1 MVRWSPVS
9 FSFLLFLL
17 LQLFMSIRFLL
28 DLTTASDL
36 FAWSETLCL
45 HVVLASVF
53 IIIDLF
59 VVCLFAFCAPLR
71 NIVMSTAF
79 IKALLLSLF
88 LPLIFSGKSP
98 CYRAVLLFSR
108 VVSFSFFSLF
118 ILSVWIDYNLLA
130 ALFFYLL
137 MKCSFFFFNE
147 TRERRMLRQ
156 LRLRVLRQASFS
168 FPFIHV
174 LLMLFFFIV
183 CLRSSLYLFSSTF
196 SFSMSTAFTRR
207 K

>member
-1 MVRWSPVS
+1 MNNTLLALFFCIQINELHVRFFAVVAAVFCCATVTSMVLVS
-9 FSFLLFLL
+9 LSL
-17 LQLFMSIRFLL
+17 SLL
-28 DLTTASDL
+28 DLYICAAVVFPFFHLILSCYFLRSNDCHL
-36 FAWSETLCL
+36 IYRVYVGSFAKLK
-45 HVVLASVF
+45 VRVLAAFSRRGVF
-53 IIIDLF
+53 FFF

-137 MKCSFFFFNE
+137 MKCSFFFF
-147 TRERRMLRQ
+147 
-156 LRLRVLRQASFS
+156 
-168 FPFIHV
+168 
-174 LLMLFFFIV
+174 
-183 CLRSSLYLFSSTF
+183 
-196 SFSMSTAFTRR
+196 
-207 K
+207 